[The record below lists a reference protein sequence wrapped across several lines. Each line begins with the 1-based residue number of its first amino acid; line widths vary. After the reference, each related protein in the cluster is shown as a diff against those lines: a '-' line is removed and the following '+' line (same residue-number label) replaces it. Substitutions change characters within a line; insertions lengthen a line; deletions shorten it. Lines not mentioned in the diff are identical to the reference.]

1 MNKTLFSLAFFAF
14 FLSLYAENANAQAS
28 GKKPELFMYRH
39 NGSVGGSPSPV
50 VFLDTLGKLE
60 WRGLT
65 AIGKIQTGA
74 TIKSVV
80 SGIPSTNYMPSNM
93 VFSTHG
99 GAGLR
104 ERMIITST
112 GLVGIGI
119 VSPAE
124 PQFHLDVVGN
134 THTSGDFWGRI
145 HFDNNPLDDAPN
157 TYFNEAY
164 FERKMR
170 SVLTVPPV
178 AGINN
183 FGGTLSLSPGG
194 GAYDHQM
201 FFGQDGIW
209 NRREVDGAASW
220 SAAWEK
226 LLSSADINGR
236 ENMLARYMPPGPITS
251 TLRDGQVFDNGTNVV
266 IGGIPAFPAAPT
278 PSFVASDELT
288 VQGDARVE
296 DNLVVED
303 NATVTGSTTTGTL
316 SVTTNATVNGNMGI
330 GVAPTL
336 NRLEVSGNSRFVGNI
351 NLVET
356 APNTNGDLTM
366 DGNLQVDR
374 NARVDGRMFV
384 GTPNPVHPGALVHTL
399 YVGGSIET
407 EEVVVKL
414 QASWPD
420 YVLEKN
426 YDLKPLSEV
435 EAFVQK
441 EKHLPGVP
449 SAAEVAENGLSL
461 GEMQK
466 TQMEKIEELY
476 LHMIAMEKR
485 MNALETE
492 NKALKQ
498 ALSNQSS
505 EPKK

>member
-1 MNKTLFSLAFFAF
+1 MNKTLFSLAIFAF
-14 FLSLYAENANAQAS
+14 FLSLFAEKANAQAS
-28 GKKPELFMYRH
+28 GLEARTLHVPSQRKLGRLSCSSGYRQHLGYTPMERPDSDWHDPNRGNHQICVASGIRPELL
-39 NGSVGGSPSPV
+39 PV
-50 VFLDTLGKLE
+50 PIWTLAQWGRRLD
-60 WRGLT
+60 R
-65 AIGKIQTGA
+65 Q
-74 TIKSVV
+74 S
-80 SGIPSTNYMPSNM
+80 
-93 VFSTHG
+93 
-99 GAGLR
+99 
-104 ERMIITST
+104 MIITPT
-112 GLVGIGI
+112 GLVVGIGEMNP
-119 VSPAE
+119 V
-124 PQFHLDVVGN
+124 FHLDVVGN
-134 THTSGDFWGRI
+134 THTSGNFWGRI

-170 SVLTVPPV
+170 SVLTVPAV

-266 IGGIPAFPAAPT
+266 IGGIPAFPAAPA
-278 PSFVASDELT
+278 PSFIASDELT

-384 GTPNPVHPGALVHTL
+384 GAPNPVHPGALVHTL

-414 QASWPD
+414 QGSWPD
-420 YVLEKN
+420 YVLAEN

-441 EKHLPGVP
+441 EKHLPGIA
-449 SAAEVAENGLSL
+449 SAKEVADNGLKL

-466 TQMEKIEELY
+466 AQMEKIEELY

-485 MNALETE
+485 MNALEAE